1 MKSEIITLLR
11 QRGTYVS
18 GQELCE
24 RFGVSRTAVWKAVE
38 QLKKDGYQ
46 IEAVKNRGYL
56 LKEDATRVFGR
67 TELESRIKT
76 DRMGQTLYYYDS
88 IDSTNIQAKRLAE
101 EGAPD
106 GTVIAADQQ
115 SAGRGRR
122 GRGWASPAGTNL
134 YFTLLLRPHI
144 TPDKAS
150 MLTLVM
156 ALAVAQGIRAV
167 MNETLPAGM
176 QTTEASTLVP
186 TAKMEEGL
194 PLVGIKWPN
203 DIVIDGRKA
212 CGILTELSL
221 SVEQGSIDY
230 LVIGVG
236 INVAKQEFPA
246 ELQGHAIAL
255 DEVANRPISRSELL
269 NAVLT
274 AFEADYGDFLATMDL
289 TRLKGKYDALL
300 VNYGRQ
306 VRVLDPKGEYDGIAR
321 GIQTTGELI
330 VELPDGNT
338 KDVYAGEVSVRG
350 IYGYV

>member
-1 MKSEIITLLR
+1 MKSEIINLLR

-56 LKEDATRVFGR
+56 LKEDAARVFGR
-67 TELESRIKT
+67 TEIESRLKT
-76 DRMGQTLYYYDS
+76 DWVGQTFHYYDA

-101 EGAPD
+101 EGAPN
-106 GTVIAADQQ
+106 GTLVVADQQ

-122 GRGWASPAGTNL
+122 GRGWNSPAGTNL
-134 YFTLLLRPHI
+134 YFTLLLRPEI
-144 TPDKAS
+144 KPEKAS

-156 ALAVAQGIRAV
+156 ALAVARAIGKD
-167 MNETLPAGM
+167 A
-176 QTTEASTLVP
+176 
-186 TAKMEEGL
+186 
-194 PLVGIKWPN
+194 GIKWPN
-203 DIVIDGRKA
+203 DIVLDGRKA

-221 SVEQGSIDY
+221 SVEQGNIDY

-236 INVAKQEFPA
+236 INVAKQEFPE

-255 DEVANRPISRSELL
+255 EEIFPQVSRSELL
-269 NAVLT
+269 NAILT
-274 AFEADYGDFLATMDL
+274 AFEEAYGHFIERGDLSALKEDYN
-289 TRLKGKYDALL
+289 ALL
-300 VNYGRQ
+300 VNLGRQ

-321 GIQTTGELI
+321 GIRDTGELI
-330 VELPDGNT
+330 VELSTGELR
-338 KDVYAGEVSVRG
+338 DVYAGEVSVRG

>member
-1 MKSEIITLLR
+1 MKSRIITLLR

-24 RFGVSRTAVWKAVE
+24 KFGVSRTAVWKAVE

-67 TELESRIKT
+67 TEIESR
-76 DRMGQTLYYYDS
+76 MGTQWIGHNLYYYDS
-88 IDSTNIQAKRLAE
+88 IDSTNAAAKKLAE

-106 GTVIAADQQ
+106 GSVIVADQQ

-122 GRGWASPAGTNL
+122 GRAWASPAGANL
-134 YFTLLLRPHI
+134 YFTLLLRPAI
-144 TPDKAS
+144 APDKAS

-156 ALAVAQGIRAV
+156 ALAVATAIKGILGI
-167 MNETLPAGM
+167 ETVREDVK
-176 QTTEASTLVP
+176 TEEDGRGAIQ
-186 TAKMEEGL
+186 EGE
-194 PLVGIKWPN
+194 PMVGIKWPN
-203 DIVIDGRKA
+203 DIVMDGRKA

-236 INVAKQEFPA
+236 INVGRQEFPV

-255 DEVANRPISRSELL
+255 EEISGHVSRSELL
-269 NAVLT
+269 NAVLS
-274 AFEADYGDFLATMDL
+274 AFEGYYAEFLSTRDL
-289 TRLKGKYDALL
+289 SRIKEQYDALL
-300 VNYGRQ
+300 VNAGRQ
-306 VRVLDPKGEYDGIAR
+306 VRVLDPKGEFEGIAR
-321 GIQTTGELI
+321 GICDTGELI
-330 VELPDGNT
+330 VEMQDGERKT
-338 KDVYAGEVSVRG
+338 VYAGEVSVRG

>member
-56 LKEDATRVFGR
+56 LNEDATRVFGR

-106 GTVIAADQQ
+106 GTVIVADQQ

-134 YFTLLLRPHI
+134 YFSLLLRPDI
-144 TPDKAS
+144 APDKAS

-156 ALAVAQGIRAV
+156 ALAVAEGIRATV
-167 MNETLPAGM
+167 DETSSQGI
-176 QTTEASTLVP
+176 Q
-186 TAKMEEGL
+186 
-194 PLVGIKWPN
+194 VGIKWPN

-269 NAVLT
+269 NAILT
-274 AFEADYGDFLATMDL
+274 AFEADYGDFLATKDL
-289 TRLKGKYDALL
+289 TRLKEQYDALL

-350 IYGYV
+350 IYGYI